1 MRWQITTAPPS
12 LSEESTAMTSSQP
25 PQPPMGGQ
33 PPQPGQQPPPG
44 YAPPPPSGPPPA
56 GPPPGYAQHPPP
68 GFGQQPPPGYG
79 QQPPPPG
86 YGRPQPAGQNP
97 FAHPQGN
104 GGGISFD
111 AKKLTMAS
119 YVIGG
124 LTVLYLIVGLFP
136 WFDFGVNLPGVDDS
150 ISGFSLSGNVTTAFI
165 LFVLAT
171 AWALLPAFTDLRL
184 GFPRAWIT
192 VGLAALGFLL
202 TLVAWLKTFQNDV
215 SGGTNFSIWALLG
228 MLTATAILVFAVLTL
243 LPELRNR
250 PALPGGLANA
260 AQWANRPAP
269 EFGQQPGRQ
278 GGPGSPAQSAAP
290 YGQTPHQQFAPPP
303 PPPAAGGAPSYG
315 PPPGGPGVPPPGAPP
330 APGGSTASGEGSPEH
345 PAES

>member
-1 MRWQITTAPPS
+1 MRLTPPS

-25 PQPPMGGQ
+25 PQPPTGDR
-33 PPQPGQQPPPG
+33 PPQPGQQPPAG
-44 YAPPPPSGPPPA
+44 YSPPPPSGPPPS

-68 GFGQQPPPGYG
+68 GYAQQPPPGYAQQPPPGWG

-86 YGRPQPAGQNP
+86 YGQPQPPGQNQ
-97 FAHPQGN
+97 FAPPRSSA
-104 GGGISFD
+104 GGISFD
-111 AKKLTMAS
+111 AKRLTVAS

-165 LFVLAT
+165 LFLLAT

-184 GFPRAWIT
+184 GFPRSWIT

-202 TLVAWLKTFQNDV
+202 TLIAWLKTFQNDV
-215 SGGTNFSIWALLG
+215 RGSTNFSIWALLG
-228 MLTATAILVFAVLTL
+228 MLIATAILVFAVLSL
-243 LPELRNR
+243 LPELRDR
-250 PALPGGLANA
+250 TALPGGVANA
-260 AQWANRPAP
+260 AHWANRPGP
-269 EFGQQPGRQ
+269 EFGQQGRPG
-278 GGPGSPAQSAAP
+278 AP
-290 YGQTPHQQFAPPP
+290 YGQPPQQQFAPPP
-303 PPPAAGGAPSYG
+303 PPPAPGGTPSYG

-330 APGGSTASGEGSPEH
+330 APGGSTAGGEVPPER
-345 PAES
+345 PADS

>member
-1 MRWQITTAPPS
+1 
-12 LSEESTAMTSSQP
+12 MTSSQP
-25 PQPPMGGQ
+25 PQPPLGGQ

-56 GPPPGYAQHPPP
+56 GPPPGYAQQPPP
-68 GFGQQPPPGYG
+68 GYGQQPPPGYG

-86 YGRPQPAGQNP
+86 YGHPQPGGQNP
-97 FAHPQGN
+97 FAQPQAS

-111 AKKLTMAS
+111 AKKLTLAS

-124 LTVLYLIVGLFP
+124 LTVLYLIFGLFP

-150 ISGFSLSGNVTTAFI
+150 ISGFSLSGNVTTAFV

-171 AWALLPAFTDLRL
+171 AWALLPAFTDLDL

-202 TLVAWLKTFQNDV
+202 TLIAWLKTFQDDV
-215 SGGTNFSIWALLG
+215 RGGTNFSIWALLG

-250 PALPGGLANA
+250 PAIPGGVANA
-260 AQWANRPAP
+260 AQWANRPAA
-269 EFGQQPGRQ
+269 EFGQQPVRPA
-278 GGPGSPAQSAAP
+278 GPASSGPPAPP
-290 YGQTPHQQFAPPP
+290 YGQPPQQQFAPPP

-315 PPPGGPGVPPPGAPP
+315 PPPEAPP
-330 APGGSTASGEGSPEH
+330 APGGSTASGEGAPEG
-345 PAES
+345 PAGT